1 MIAGLVGRGADIVT
15 IAALLAL
22 LVLGG
27 RMSQTAILHLR
38 HRRAGVARERLAL
51 AQPPPPDAE
60 LPAILVQIPAYNE
73 GVLVE
78 AGGRGGG
85 GARTGRRTGCRH
97 PADRPELPA
106 KALEIAR
113 DDGGEIP
120 RNRGHDVVLIWR
132 PDRAGFKAGSLKAG
146 LEVTDQPFIA
156 NFDVDYVPAP
166 DFLRRCM
173 RPLLADAALAFV
185 QARCDFLNARQN
197 LVTMA
202 QQVILESHS
211 AGEQATRSWAGQFL
225 PYNGT
230 CGIWRRAAID
240 DAGGWQFDTLAE
252 DLDLSLR
259 AQVKGWRA
267 MFLLSV
273 AVPGELPDT
282 LASWGRQQSRWNKGF
297 AQTARKL
304 LPMVWRSKLR
314 LSRKFGISL
323 HLAECTHGP
332 LELLVGAAGIA
343 DWLLGTMTY
352 ALVVPLLLLSML
364 QGAADA
370 VVLST
375 VSAALLQHPGA
386 RSSGRT
392 RFALTVYTM
401 LMHMQAGALTARAVV
416 EGVLGRASSFER
428 TPKHAAGLRS
438 EN

>member
-1 MIAGLVGRGADIVT
+1 MIAGLVGRGADIAT

-51 AQPPPPDAE
+51 AQPLPPDAE
-60 LPAILVQIPAYNE
+60 LPEILVQIPAYNE

-78 AGGRGGG
+78 RAVAAAVALDWPRD
-85 GARTGRRTGCRH
+85 RLQIQLIDQSTGES
-97 PADRPELPA
+97 A
-106 KALEIAR
+106 EIAR
-113 DDGGEIP
+113 ATAAKFRE
-120 RNRGHDVVLIWR
+120 RGHDVVLIWR
-132 PDRAGFKAGSLKAG
+132 PDRTGFKAGSLKAG
-146 LEVTDQPFIA
+146 LDVTGQPFIA
-156 NFDVDYVPAP
+156 NFDVDYVPDP

-173 RPLLADAALAFV
+173 RPLLADATLAFV

-197 LVTMA
+197 LVTLA

-230 CGIWRRAAID
+230 CGIWRRAAIV

-267 MFLLSV
+267 MFLLSI
-273 AVPGELPDT
+273 AVPGELPAT

-304 LPMVWRSKLR
+304 LPAVWRSKLR

-332 LELLVGAAGIA
+332 LELLVGTAGIV

-352 ALVVPLLLLSML
+352 AVVAPLLLLSML

-370 VVLST
+370 VVLSA

-386 RSSGRT
+386 RGGGKT

-401 LMHMQAGALTARAVV
+401 LMHMQVGVLTARAVV

>member
-1 MIAGLVGRGADIVT
+1 MISELVGRSADIVT

-38 HRRAGVARERLAL
+38 HRRAGVAREQLAL
-51 AQPPPPDAE
+51 AQPLPPDAE

-73 GVLVE
+73 GTLVE
-78 AGGRGGG
+78 RVVAAAAALDWPRN
-85 GARTGRRTGCRH
+85 RLQIQLIDQSTGES
-97 PADRPELPA
+97 A
-106 KALEIAR
+106 EIAR
-113 DDGGEIP
+113 ATAAKFREQ
-120 RNRGHDVVLIWR
+120 GHDVVPIWR

-146 LEVTDQPFIA
+146 LDITEQPFIA

-173 RPLLADAALAFV
+173 RPLLADTTLAFV

-230 CGIWRRAAID
+230 CGIWRRAAIE
-240 DAGGWQFDTLAE
+240 DADGWQFDTLAE

-304 LPMVWRSKLR
+304 LPMVWRGNLP

-323 HLAECTHGP
+323 HLGECAHGP
-332 LELLVGAAGIA
+332 LELLVGAAGIV

-352 ALVVPLLLLSML
+352 AVVAPLLLLSML

-370 VVLST
+370 IVLST

-386 RSSGRT
+386 RSSGKT

-401 LMHMQAGALTARAVV
+401 LMHMRAGALTTRAVV